1 MEQDT
6 ENKKNKKTLFYI
18 ICIVLALILLS
29 AALLLGYREGV
40 RKGTETESKKAEKI
54 IQEKEKQ
61 NNQLTARIEEM
72 NRKGKEERPWNL
84 TLVNQKNPME
94 EGYIPELETLYGY
107 YKVDKRILQP
117 LKEMLSA
124 AEAEG
129 LHPKVCSAYR
139 SVEKQE
145 QLYNTYMR
153 NEVKKGKT
161 YWEALEITAQTTAYP
176 GESEHGLGLA
186 VDIISPSYQ
195 VLDERQKDTPEA
207 QWLLANCHKY
217 GFILRFPPEKADVT
231 GILYEPWHFRYVGV
245 EDATKIME
253 MGITLEEYLGE
264 TN

>member
-1 MEQDT
+1 MEQET
-6 ENKKNKKTLFYI
+6 EVKKNKKPFVSIMLTLLI
-18 ICIVLALILLS
+18 LAVLA
-29 AALLLGYREGV
+29 AAFLFVYKEGV
-40 RKGTETESKKAEKI
+40 HKGTEEESKKAAKI
-54 IQEKEKQ
+54 IEEKENENSK
-61 NNQLTARIEEM
+61 LTAQIEEM
-72 NRKGKEERPWNL
+72 NRKGKEERPWYL
-84 TLVNQKNPME
+84 TLVNKKNPME
-94 EGYIPELETLYGY
+94 EGYVPELEKLYGY
-107 YKVDKRILQP
+107 YKVDARILQP

-145 QLYNTYMR
+145 QLYNTYMK
-153 NEVKKGKT
+153 NEVKRGKS
-161 YWEALEITAQTTAYP
+161 YWEALEKTAQTTAYP

-231 GILYEPWHFRYVGV
+231 GISYEPWHFRYVGV

-264 TN
+264 AD